1 MRRGIAGHDSA
12 LTRRIGRQAGHSID
26 NRSTHHLCFFDIPS
40 AGCPKRKPDA
50 AAAECSGMLEIGRGR
65 KPTRRQ
71 RRSGQPC
78 LWANMEWAL
87 MDFPG
92 THDIAEYESR
102 TNYMLSKYDMATLG
116 TYDLAKSS
124 ALVMDVL
131 RTTRACD
138 RWRHIAREPVL
149 RAAG

>member
-1 MRRGIAGHDSA
+1 MIRRRLGASGARPATRSITAALLICVSSISLLPAVLSA
-12 LTRRIGRQAGHSID
+12 SRTPRLP
-26 NRSTHHLCFFDIPS
+26 N
-40 AGCPKRKPDA
+40 A
-50 AAAECSGMLEIGRGR
+50 AVCLRFGRGR

-71 RRSGQPC
+71 TRSGQTC
-78 LWANMEWAL
+78 LWANMGWAL

-92 THDIAEYESR
+92 THDIVEYESR
-102 TNYMLSKYDMATLG
+102 INYMLPKYDMATLG
-116 TYDLAKSS
+116 TYDLAKFS
-124 ALVMDVL
+124 ASLVMDVL